1 MRQLGSLLG
10 PVRPTLYLQLE
21 SRGIVV
27 AALLIGNTS
36 AMVVFTFG
44 LVVAELII
52 WPLAFLIGAIFAAIG
67 AASPPYD

>member
-1 MRQLGSLLG
+1 
-10 PVRPTLYLQLE
+10 VRPTLYLQLE

-52 WPLAFLIGAIFAAIG
+52 WPLAFLIGAVSAAIG
-67 AASPPYD
+67 AGSLLSD